1 MRLLQT
7 AIFSLLITSACCSKK
22 GPLPVLLVDVVYKNL
37 NAEENLFAIRT
48 HKTDLSQV
56 IDTVFLTELNAA
68 NAYTFSLEI
77 HAATPSFI
85 FFLENSAEDS
95 NTLSHVEVLKMD
107 CRGSVEEFQY
117 RFNGVVMNERKVVV
131 E

>member
-1 MRLLQT
+1 MMRLLQ
-7 AIFSLLITSACCSKK
+7 IIVIILLITTACCSKK
-22 GPLPVLLVDVVYKNL
+22 GPLPVLHVDVVYKNL
-37 NAEENLFAIRT
+37 NEEENLYAVRT

-77 HAATPSFI
+77 RAATPSFL
-85 FFLENSAEDS
+85 FFLENSADS
-95 NTLSHVEVLKMD
+95 NTLSHIEVLKMD